1 MAGAFGRLAVFLAG
15 VPFATLSAGAA
26 PPVEASAADFVG
38 SWGCI
43 LFRVGG
49 GAGSGVCPAGWSRLD
64 VAKDGSYRMGQV
76 QGDVRVAA
84 GKATFSGELTFMGPA
99 EMTRPGQFEFQWT
112 DAEGYRYWAVFITN
126 RP

>member
-1 MAGAFGRLAVFLAG
+1 MAGAFGRFVVFLAG
-15 VPFATLSAGAA
+15 TLFVTLSACAA
-26 PPVEASAADFVG
+26 PPVEASGADFVG

-84 GKATFSGELTFMGPA
+84 GKASFSGGLAFMGPA

-112 DAEGYRYWAVFITN
+112 DKEGYRYWAVFIAN
-126 RP
+126 PP